1 MVYYNPDINKFW
13 VIDYR
18 TFSPEHDGATK
29 VEHLLNMLNNAVY
42 SKKIQ
47 DPRYNQLGFRS
58 SRHNR
63 DGGEEISPWF
73 MGWNTESIDG
83 HDFEQINASLIK
95 EQNSDKPYL
104 IAG

>member
-18 TFSPEHDGATK
+18 IFSPEHDGATK

-47 DPRYNQLGFRS
+47 DPRYNQLGFHS
-58 SRHNR
+58 IGAEAGIIETVVKKFRHDSWAGIPNLL
-63 DGGEEISPWF
+63 
-73 MGWNTESIDG
+73 MGMILSKLMP
-83 HDFEQINASLIK
+83 A
-95 EQNSDKPYL
+95 
-104 IAG
+104 